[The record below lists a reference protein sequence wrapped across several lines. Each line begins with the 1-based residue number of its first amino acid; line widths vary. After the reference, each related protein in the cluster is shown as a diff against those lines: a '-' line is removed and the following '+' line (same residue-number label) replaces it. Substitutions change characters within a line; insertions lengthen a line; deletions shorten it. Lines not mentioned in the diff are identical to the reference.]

1 MELMMNSYSREY
13 NIWAMMRQR
22 CSNPKAAN
30 YLGYGARGIKVCERW
45 NRFSNFIADLGPA
58 PSPAHT
64 LDRIDNN
71 GDYTPENCRWADV
84 LQQQNNRRNSV
95 FIEAFGKRLTLAQW
109 ARETGLSRDI
119 IKHRIFVMSMPPE
132 QALGMKEKM
141 SHNQKPVRQYTLTGE
156 LVSEFSSLAEAS
168 IKTKINKAAIFNNL
182 SGRSKTSAGFLWKY
196 VHSESNT
203 TNPKSSLTS
212 M

>member
-1 MELMMNSYSREY
+1 
-13 NIWAMMRQR
+13 
-22 CSNPKAAN
+22 
-30 YLGYGARGIKVCERW
+30 VCERW
-45 NRFSNFIADLGPA
+45 SRFSNFIADLGPA

-95 FIEAFGKRLTLAQW
+95 FIEAFGKRLTIAQW

-132 QALGMKEKM
+132 QALGMREKM

-168 IKTKINKAAIFNNL
+168 IKTGINKAAIFNNL

-196 VHSESNT
+196 VQSESNT